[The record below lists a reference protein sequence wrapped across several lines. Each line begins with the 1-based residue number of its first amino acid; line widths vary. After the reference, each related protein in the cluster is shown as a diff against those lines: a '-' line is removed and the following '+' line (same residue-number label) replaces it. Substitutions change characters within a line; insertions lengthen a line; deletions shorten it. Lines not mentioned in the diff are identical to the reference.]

1 MKLSELQKDQ
11 KAIIIKV
18 QGRGAF
24 RKRLTEMGFVKGR
37 EIKVVKYAPLQDPV
51 EYEIMGYSVSLRRSE
66 TSLIEVITRQE
77 AELMVM
83 PEYNGV
89 FDDDVLKTTAE
100 EKGSVINVV
109 LIGNPNC
116 GKTTIF
122 NYASK
127 SKEHVGNYAGVTIDA
142 KTAKY
147 IQGNYTFNITDLPG
161 TYSLSAYTP
170 EELYVRKYLK
180 EQLPDIIINVVDASN
195 LERNLFLTT
204 QLVDM
209 DSKVII
215 ALNMFDELQKSGSN
229 FDYIALARMIGVP
242 IIPTVGSKGD
252 GITELFAK
260 VADVYEDKEPIVRHV
275 HVNYGVAIENAI
287 APIKEMIRENIDVTS
302 TVAPRFLAIKLIE
315 DSADSE
321 FQLDNC
327 ANHHKIIEVAKEKRL
342 SLQLEFAED
351 PATIIADARYGFI
364 AGALKETYSRNISG
378 KRKMADRIDHVLTH
392 KYFGFPIFI
401 FFMWLVFEGTFTL
414 GAYPMAWIEQLV
426 TLVSQTVSS
435 LISSGSLKDLLINGI
450 IGGVGG
456 VIIYLP
462 NIVFLFLFISLM
474 EDSGYMART
483 AFIMDR
489 LMHKIGLHGKSFI
502 PLLMGFGCNVPAIMA
517 TRTLENKNDRLLTM
531 LIIPFMS
538 CSARLPVY
546 ILLLGA
552 FFPYHSGSMLFAIY
566 TLGIIIAVLVAL
578 VFKKTLFNK
587 EEAPFVMELP
597 PYRIPTVKNTTLHM
611 WSKAFQYLQKMGG
624 VILIASILIW
634 ALSYYPRKTIF
645 AKDYSKQKIEI
656 ALKYDSLINKSID
669 KKQKSDFIHQK
680 NKEISHV
687 IASQKSEQQAYSIIG
702 KMGKAIEPIIRPLG
716 FEWKMGV
723 SLISGLA
730 AKEVIV
736 STMGVLY
743 EVDSDNKSGSLKM
756 KLREQVNK
764 TGNPLISP
772 LSALSFMVFIL
783 IYFPCIAVIA
793 AVRKETGS
801 VKWAGFMMLYT
812 TGLAW
817 LMAFVVYQ
825 VGSLF

>member
-1 MKLSELQKDQ
+1 
-11 KAIIIKV
+11 
-18 QGRGAF
+18 
-24 RKRLTEMGFVKGR
+24 
-37 EIKVVKYAPLQDPV
+37 
-51 EYEIMGYSVSLRRSE
+51 
-66 TSLIEVITRQE
+66 
-77 AELMVM
+77 
-83 PEYNGV
+83 
-89 FDDDVLKTTAE
+89 
-100 EKGSVINVV
+100 
-109 LIGNPNC
+109 
-116 GKTTIF
+116 
-122 NYASK
+122 
-127 SKEHVGNYAGVTIDA
+127 
-142 KTAKY
+142 
-147 IQGNYTFNITDLPG
+147 
-161 TYSLSAYTP
+161 
-170 EELYVRKYLK
+170 
-180 EQLPDIIINVVDASN
+180 
-195 LERNLFLTT
+195 
-204 QLVDM
+204 M